1 MAHCPGQQSCLGAM
15 CKVFSWTLSLPFEAM
30 WAFLW
35 VLGLNWV
42 GTRGYPMDTRLP
54 SQNPVGIPLVLNMPQ
69 GQPWLLAFQKVSNQG
84 TF

>member
-1 MAHCPGQQSCLGAM
+1 M

-30 WAFLW
+30 LAFLW